1 MDISKFKGLLGA
13 GGARPNQ
20 FRVILTFPG
29 YVSSVPDT
37 EYSLLVTGAALP
49 ASTVNPTIIQYR
61 GREVKL
67 AGERIFDPFTITVV
81 NDTAMS
87 LRRPFEEWMNGM
99 NDLEANTGILNP
111 IDYQVDM
118 SV

>member
-37 EYSLLVTGAALP
+37 EYSLLVTSDIPGL
-49 ASTVNPTIIQYR
+49 
-61 GREVKL
+61 
-67 AGERIFDPFTITVV
+67 RIFG
-81 NDTAMS
+81 A
-87 LRRPFEEWMNGM
+87 
-99 NDLEANTGILNP
+99 
-111 IDYQVDM
+111 
-118 SV
+118 